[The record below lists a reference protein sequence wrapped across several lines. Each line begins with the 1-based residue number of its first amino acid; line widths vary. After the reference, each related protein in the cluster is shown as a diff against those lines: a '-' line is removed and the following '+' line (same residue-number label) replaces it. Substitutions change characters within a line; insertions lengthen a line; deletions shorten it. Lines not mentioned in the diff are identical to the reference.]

1 MPFTADEAFDL
12 LSDSRKRGRFAQ
24 AYLISGS
31 KGSGKRKLIERIA
44 GLLLNVTRDAL
55 KSADVHLVEPQMK
68 MRIIGVDAIRELL
81 GELQLSSLLGGAKIA
96 IIQDADRMNTEAANA
111 LLRTLE
117 EPPGH
122 THFFLLTEQPE
133 QLLET
138 ILSRCIE
145 VPLRS
150 TERVSLTPRQQALL
164 ETLQKLP
171 TSGSADLAAVF
182 NVVRQFTTLLAE
194 AKAEIQDVAEEGFK
208 KEEAV
213 FKQVGSTKSVIDERE
228 TFYKALVESRYRS
241 DRDGLLAIIEQWFA
255 DALRQQHG
263 APELDHPQMQEATAA
278 LARRFTTGEL
288 LRRSAALTELR
299 DHFGRTIQEQLAIE
313 CAFLKAFGA

>member
-12 LSDSRKRGRFAQ
+12 LSDSRKRGRFGQ
-24 AYLISGS
+24 GYLISGA
-31 KGSGKRKLIERIA
+31 KGSGKRKLIERLA
-44 GLLLNVTRDAL
+44 GLLLGEARDPM
-55 KSADVHLVEPQMK
+55 KNADVHIVEPQMK
-68 MRIIGVDAIRELL
+68 TRIIGVDAIRELL
-81 GELQLSSLLGGAKIA
+81 GELQLSSLLGGVKIA

-117 EPPGH
+117 EPPKK

-145 VPLRS
+145 VPLRT
-150 TERVSLTPRQQALL
+150 TERISLTPRQKALL

-171 TSGSADLAAVF
+171 VSGSADLSAVF
-182 NVVRQFTTLLAE
+182 NVVRQFTALLAE
-194 AKAEIQDVAEEGFK
+194 AKAEIQEATEEAFK

-228 TFYKALVESRYRS
+228 TFFKALTESRYRS
-241 DRDGLLAIIEQWFA
+241 ERDGLLAIIEQWFA

-263 APELDHPQMQEATAA
+263 APELDHPEMQEATAA
-278 LARRFTTGEL
+278 LAKRFTTGEL
-288 LRRSAALTELR
+288 LRRAAALTELR

-313 CAFLKAFGA
+313 CAFLKAFGS

>member
-1 MPFTADEAFDL
+1 MPFTAEEAFDL
-12 LSDSRKRGRFAQ
+12 LSDSRKRGRFGQ
-24 AYLISGS
+24 GYLISGA
-31 KGSGKRKLIERIA
+31 KGSGKRKLVERLA
-44 GLLLNVTRDAL
+44 ALLLGETRDPM
-55 KSADVHLVEPQMK
+55 KNADVHIVEPQMK
-68 MRIIGVDAIRELL
+68 TRIIGVDAIRDLL
-81 GELQLSSLLGGAKIA
+81 GELQLSSLLGGVKIA

-117 EPPGH
+117 EPPRK

-145 VPLRS
+145 VPLRT
-150 TERVSLTPRQQALL
+150 TERISLTPRQKALL

-171 TSGSADLAAVF
+171 GSGSADLSAVF
-182 NVVRQFTTLLAE
+182 NVVRQFTALLAE
-194 AKAEIQDVAEEGFK
+194 TKAEIQEATEEAFK

-228 TFYKALVESRYRS
+228 TFFKALTESRYRS
-241 DRDGLLAIIEQWFA
+241 ERDGLLAIIEQWFA

-263 APELDHPQMQEATAA
+263 APELDHPEMQEATAA
-278 LARRFTTGEL
+278 LAKRFTTGEL
-288 LRRSAALTELR
+288 LRRAAALTELR

-313 CAFLKAFGA
+313 CAFLKAFGS

>member
-12 LSDSRKRGRFAQ
+12 LSESRTRGRFAQ
-24 AYLISGS
+24 AYLISGA

-44 GLLLNVTRDAL
+44 GLLLGVTHDAL
-55 KSADVHLVEPQMK
+55 KSADLHLVEPQMK
-68 MRIIGVDAIRELL
+68 TRVIGVDAIRELL

-117 EPPGH
+117 EPSRN

-150 TERVSLTPRQQALL
+150 TELVSLTPRQQALL

-171 TSGSADLAAVF
+171 ISGSADLAAVF
-182 NVVRQFTTLLAE
+182 NVVRQFTALLAE
-194 AKAEIQDVAEEGFK
+194 AKAEIQDTAEEAFK

-213 FKQVGSTKSVIDERE
+213 YKQVGSTKSVIDERE

-241 DRDGLLAIIEQWFA
+241 ERDGLLAIIEQWFA

>member
-12 LSDSRKRGRFAQ
+12 LSDSRKRDRFAQ

-31 KGSGKRKLIERIA
+31 KGSGKRKLMERLA
-44 GLLLNVTRDAL
+44 GLLLGESRDPL
-55 KSADVHLVEPQMK
+55 KSPDVHLVEPQMK
-68 MRIIGVDAIRELL
+68 TRVIGVDAIRGLL
-81 GELQLSSLLGGAKIA
+81 GELQLSSLLGGVKIA
-96 IIQDADRMNTEAANA
+96 ILQDADRMNTEAANA

-117 EPPGH
+117 EPPGK

-150 TERVSLTPRQQALL
+150 TERPSLSVKQQTLL
-164 ETLQKLP
+164 EALHKLP
-171 TSGSADLAAVF
+171 TTGSADLSAVF
-182 NVVRQFTTLLAE
+182 NVVRQFTALLAE
-194 AKAEIQDVAEEGFK
+194 AKAEIQDVTEEAFK

-213 FKQVGSTKSVIDERE
+213 FKQVSSTKSVIDERE
-228 TFYKALVESRYRS
+228 TFFKALAESRYRS
-241 DRDGLLAIIEQWFA
+241 ERESLLAIIEQWFA
-255 DALRQQHG
+255 DALRQQYG
-263 APELDHPQMQEATAA
+263 APELDHPEMQEATAA

-288 LRRSAALTELR
+288 LRRTAALTELR

-313 CAFLKAFGA
+313 CAFLKVFGS

>member
-1 MPFTADEAFDL
+1 MPFTADEAFNL
-12 LSDSRKRGRFAQ
+12 LSESRKRGRFAQ

-31 KGSGKRKLIERIA
+31 KGSGKRRLIERLA
-44 GLLLNVTRDAL
+44 ALLQGESREPL
-55 KSADVHLVEPQMK
+55 KNADVHLVEPQMK
-68 MRIIGVDAIRELL
+68 TRVIGVGAIRELL
-81 GELQLSSLLGGAKIA
+81 GELQLSSLLGGSKIA

-122 THFFLLTEQPE
+122 SYFFLLTEQPE

-150 TERVSLTPRQQALL
+150 TERQKPTARQQALL
-164 ETLQKLP
+164 ETLRQLP
-171 TSGSADLAAVF
+171 SSGSADLAAVF
-182 NVVRQFTTLLAE
+182 NVVRQFTALLAA
-194 AKAEIQDVAEEGFK
+194 AKEEIQDISEEAFK

-213 FKQVGSTKSVIDERE
+213 FKQVGSTKSIIDERE

-241 DRDGLLAIIEQWFA
+241 ERDGLLAMIDQWFA

-263 APELDHPQMQEATAA
+263 APELDHPEMQESTAV

-288 LRRSAALTELR
+288 LRRAAALTELR
-299 DHFGRTIQEQLAIE
+299 DHFGRNIQEQLAIE
-313 CAFLKAFGA
+313 CAFLKAFGD

>member
-12 LSDSRKRGRFAQ
+12 LSESHRRGRFAQ
-24 AYLISGS
+24 GYLISGA
-31 KGSGKRKLIERIA
+31 KGSGKRGLMERLA
-44 GLLLNVTRDAL
+44 GFLLGNTRDPL

-68 MRIIGVDAIRELL
+68 TRVISVGAVRDLL

-122 THFFLLTEQPE
+122 SYFFLLTEQPE

-150 TERVSLTPRQQALL
+150 TELPALTQRQQALL
-164 ETLQKLP
+164 ETLQNLP
-171 TSGSADLAAVF
+171 PSGSGDLAAVF

-194 AKAEIQDVAEEGFK
+194 AKGEIQDASEEAFK

-228 TFYKALVESRYRS
+228 TFYKAIVESRYRS
-241 DRDGLLAIIEQWFA
+241 ERDGLLAIIEQWFA

-263 APELDHPQMQEATAA
+263 APELDHPSMQESTAA

-288 LRRSAALTELR
+288 LRRAAALTELR
-299 DHFGRTIQEQLAIE
+299 DHFGRNIQEQLAIE

>member
-1 MPFTADEAFDL
+1 MPFTADEAFAL
-12 LSDSRKRGRFAQ
+12 LSESRTRNRFAQ
-24 AYLISGS
+24 AYLISGA
-31 KGSGKRKLIERIA
+31 KGSGKRKLIERLA
-44 GLLLNVTRDAL
+44 GLLLGETREPL
-55 KSADVHLVEPQMK
+55 KSADVHVVEPQMK
-68 MRIIGVDAIRELL
+68 TRVIGVAAIRDLL
-81 GELQLSSLLGGAKIA
+81 GELQLSSLLGGAKVA

-117 EPPGH
+117 EPPGQSY
-122 THFFLLTEQPE
+122 FFLHTEQPE

-150 TERVSLTPRQQALL
+150 TKRLSLTPRQQALL
-164 ETLQKLP
+164 ETLQRLP
-171 TSGSADLAAVF
+171 ISGSADLSAVF
-182 NVVRQFTTLLAE
+182 NAVRQFTALLAE
-194 AKAEIQDVAEEGFK
+194 AKAEIQDSAEEAFK
-208 KEEAV
+208 KEEAL

-228 TFYKALVESRYRS
+228 TFFKALIESRYRS
-241 DRDGLLAIIEQWFA
+241 ERDGLLAIIEQWFA

-263 APELDHPQMQEATAA
+263 APELDHPEMQEATAA
-278 LARRFTTGEL
+278 LAKRFTTGEL
-288 LRRSAALTELR
+288 LRRAAALTELR